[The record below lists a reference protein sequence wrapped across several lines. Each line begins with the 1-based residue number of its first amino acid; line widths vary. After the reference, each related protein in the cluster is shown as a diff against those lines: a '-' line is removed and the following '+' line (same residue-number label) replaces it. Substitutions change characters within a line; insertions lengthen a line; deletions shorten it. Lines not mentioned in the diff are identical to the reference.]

1 MRISKNEGL
10 VWGGLLILF
19 GALSIAENF
28 FDINA
33 WLWVVGLAA
42 GGLGVFAVYSK
53 DKSEKS
59 LLIISYVMLSVTLL
73 IALTTLNILQ
83 GEFTASYILIVIA
96 APFIYGYLLSDRKNW
111 GLLIPAYALLAVA
124 LMLLLIGFNALDGI
138 LIASFV
144 NFAVAVPFFY
154 VYFNNKQHWWAL
166 IPGGVTAVV
175 AFSFMLASSVK
186 FVGPAALIIVG
197 IMLIVRQLSSKD
209 SE

>member
-1 MRISKNEGL
+1 MKISKNESL

-33 WLWVVGLAA
+33 WLWFVGLAA
-42 GGLGVFAVYSK
+42 GGAGVFAVYSK
-53 DKSEKS
+53 DKSEIS
-59 LLIISYVMLSVTLL
+59 LLIISYVLISVALL
-73 IALTTLNILQ
+73 IALTNLNVLQ
-83 GEFTASYILIVIA
+83 GEFTAAYILSVIA
-96 APFIYGYLLSDRKNW
+96 APFIYGYFRSDRKNW

-124 LMLLLIGFNALDGI
+124 IMLLLIGFNALDGI
-138 LIASFV
+138 LVASFV

-154 VYFNNKQHWWAL
+154 IYFNNKQHWWAL